1 MSNANTYTGTTTIS
15 AGTLNVIGTL
25 SDYTAVTV
33 ASGATYIVGANDTV
47 ASIAGAGNIT
57 LTGNLTAG
65 STPDTTFSGV
75 MSGAGSF
82 TKVGSGTLTLS
93 GPNTY
98 TGGTNI
104 NVGTVAL
111 GANDVLADTGAINV
125 AGGSLAMSTYSDTVG
140 AINLSSGSISG
151 TSGVL
156 TGSGYDVTN
165 ATGTTT
171 ISAIL
176 AGTAN
181 LVKSGAGTLVLG
193 NANTYT
199 GTTTINGGVVSIS
212 MDSNLGQVPGSI
224 NTAALVFN
232 SGTLNTS
239 STFTLNANRGIALL
253 GSGTIDVDGSSALT
267 YNGIMSGSGSFAKTG
282 AGTLILGASNTN
294 TGITTV
300 FAGTLDVKGALVNTA
315 DLVVA
320 AGASY
325 IVDRAAALNTITGSG
340 TVVLATNLSLG
351 GGNTNFAFDG
361 SFTGS
366 GTLTK
371 VGSGSMTLNGA
382 NTYSG
387 NTVLNAS
394 QLILGNANALGAGAL
409 ISTNGVL
416 SLASGVTLSSLII
429 NGSATISSDIRTTGA
444 QTYNG
449 NVVVSPSV
457 AGAVTLTAANAP
469 ITFNGL
475 IDSAAS
481 KANTLNVN
489 AGTGVVTIG
498 NSVGSVAPLASF
510 VITGSTI
517 NLLADVLTSSQ
528 QIYNGSVVIG
538 TNGNDGF
545 LYTMFLAQ
553 TRPAPNF
560 KILDT
565 VHTRTLISLDPLIE
579 FNGTLNPVAAS
590 QYSLMVAAIYPG
602 FVNGDLAKMPIVTFN
617 GLVGNILPFYS
628 ANIQT
633 LQAGDLFALTPATG
647 VINVTGGVQ
656 TTANQNYSSAQIAL
670 TANPTLNN
678 VVFKSMAGGS
688 GNINFD
694 LSKIDGK
701 FDMTGKVA
709 VVIDA
714 KTNFTGGGIDLLSV
728 KFPVAE
734 AEAAAASAS
743 GGNLANVLKVDKLA
757 SLDGSASGNAEV
769 TVEMGE
775 AYSGRKDCTTQEESD
790 LCK

>member
-1 MSNANTYTGTTTIS
+1 M
-15 AGTLNVIGTL
+15 
-25 SDYTAVTV
+25 
-33 ASGATYIVGANDTV
+33 
-47 ASIAGAGNIT
+47 
-57 LTGNLTAG
+57 
-65 STPDTTFSGV
+65 
-75 MSGAGSF
+75 
-82 TKVGSGTLTLS
+82 
-93 GPNTY
+93 
-98 TGGTNI
+98 
-104 NVGTVAL
+104 
-111 GANDVLADTGAINV
+111 
-125 AGGSLAMSTYSDTVG
+125 
-140 AINLSSGSISG
+140 
-151 TSGVL
+151 
-156 TGSGYDVTN
+156 
-165 ATGTTT
+165 
-171 ISAIL
+171 
-176 AGTAN
+176 
-181 LVKSGAGTLVLG
+181 
-193 NANTYT
+193 
-199 GTTTINGGVVSIS
+199 
-212 MDSNLGQVPGSI
+212 
-224 NTAALVFN
+224 
-232 SGTLNTS
+232 
-239 STFTLNANRGIALL
+239 
-253 GSGTIDVDGSSALT
+253 
-267 YNGIMSGSGSFAKTG
+267 
-282 AGTLILGASNTN
+282 
-294 TGITTV
+294 
-300 FAGTLDVKGALVNTA
+300 
-315 DLVVA
+315 
-320 AGASY
+320 
-325 IVDRAAALNTITGSG
+325 
-340 TVVLATNLSLG
+340 
-351 GGNTNFAFDG
+351 
-361 SFTGS
+361 
-366 GTLTK
+366 
-371 VGSGSMTLNGA
+371 
-382 NTYSG
+382 
-387 NTVLNAS
+387 
-394 QLILGNANALGAGAL
+394 
-409 ISTNGVL
+409 
-416 SLASGVTLSSLII
+416 
-429 NGSATISSDIRTTGA
+429 
-444 QTYNG
+444 
-449 NVVVSPSV
+449 
-457 AGAVTLTAANAP
+457 
-469 ITFNGL
+469 
-475 IDSAAS
+475 
-481 KANTLNVN
+481 
-489 AGTGVVTIG
+489 
-498 NSVGSVAPLASF
+498 
-510 VITGSTI
+510 ITGSTI